1 MSFLRTLSM
10 EFLVKGGSSSS
21 LLYWGLD
28 PRGRLVVECGF
39 VGLWMAVVVVREGL
53 VWKRG

>member
-1 MSFLRTLSM
+1 M